1 MRIVFTI
8 FGSLALLL
16 AAGVF
21 LLTPLSSRDITLYHS
36 YAGGIALV
44 GIGWMIG
51 AVAHRPDPPAPPVP
65 PYPPMPAPG
74 WSPPQA
80 QAPAPPRY

>member
-8 FGSLALLL
+8 FGSLALVL
-16 AAGVF
+16 AAGVIM
-21 LLTPLSSRDITLYHS
+21 LTPFSTRDITLYHT

-51 AVAHRPDPPAPPVP
+51 AVAYRPDPPAPPVP
-65 PYPPMPAPG
+65 LPPPMPAPG
-74 WSPPQA
+74 WPAPQA
-80 QAPAPPRY
+80 QAPPRY